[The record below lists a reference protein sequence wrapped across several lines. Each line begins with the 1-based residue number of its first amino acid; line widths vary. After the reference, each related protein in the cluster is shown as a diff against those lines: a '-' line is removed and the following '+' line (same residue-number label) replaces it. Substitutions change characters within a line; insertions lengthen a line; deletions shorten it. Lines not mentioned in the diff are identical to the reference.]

1 MMSPRNHKVLQRF
14 GLALAK
20 QGTFV
25 YNYGS
30 GSEPLTVSELDREAD
45 RKIAEALQVKVNSF
59 SSMLCSAEAM
69 CERLRRRT
77 LREGDVLS
85 LLKDLGVTFIRA
97 LHLKPH
103 RCSVLQNWAYA
114 LDQTLESLVQY
125 GLLSETLFLP
135 VFSDFCSAYEYLSSL
150 DGVSL
155 NKSPSV
161 KRAQKRS
168 ASPEVRQKKSS
179 QSHLVQPT
187 QDQDKTMTN
196 TSLSQPSQHSSA
208 SPSYTSTSLASAA
221 TPSSSLIAVSGSSSL
236 PGSSLRSSSSSPS
249 LREVSA
255 QYHPSGLDPLAPSSG
270 SSLKSNLDPFASD
283 DWEPKMQL
291 HIPLKPLVAF
301 SLMEHSERVRQ
312 KAFSI
317 LEFLSSSARNAETR
331 DEASKHVEVLKILYA
346 NRKEIAASNV
356 KRAEETIQ
364 ILPVKALRE
373 WERSGLNIEMVAQK
387 FDIFMNCLYFIVDK
401 DTARDPVF
409 NQQKKKRTLQ
419 MASST
424 TTTMSVSS
432 VTSSSAVNGGVLGE
446 NGDSSVTKGKAIG
459 GPNHAASNANNA
471 YNGSNTHS
479 TTTSTMIQS
488 ASTGSVAAASNSMM
502 VNRGG
507 GASGVGGV
515 GSVGVGGVNQVTSA
529 SSSAL
534 SSSPGSVGPLS
545 QQLSSLSSATSSPVT
560 SMSANAHPS
569 SSSAQHPSSSAN
581 HQSSSKSSSHQPSQQ
596 SQYQSYQP
604 PSVVGSGGNM
614 NYASVLTHQPALRAT
629 LSVEELEKIVRREN
643 PKLLFSHLTSIGQGG
658 FGEVFTGE
666 SVSDGKK
673 VALKVMSGSMN
684 ADFLQKHTNEIEAM
698 RRLNHPNI
706 VSFEDVFF
714 WENQFWLGMEYCD
727 GGTLE
732 NLYQEVYLSES
743 EIAHFIRQICLGL
756 HYLHMQQLAHLD
768 IKAENILL
776 NLNGATKIGDF
787 GLVREVSADRDSL
800 NSMVGTSY
808 WMAPEVIQRKPYG
821 QKVDIWALGCVCLE
835 LAEGKPPRHE
845 LGSLRAMFLAATLGP
860 PAFHSNPDHGHP
872 WSEKMIDFLKQTL
885 HMDPKRRPTAAQLL
899 EHPFLLSRTV
909 SLKELRKKLELVFI
923 GASLRANGLL

>member
-1 MMSPRNHKVLQRF
+1 MMDPKNHRILQRY

-30 GSEPLTVSELDREAD
+30 GSEPTTVAELDSEAE
-45 RKIAEALQVKVNSF
+45 RKISEALQVKPNSF
-59 SSMLCSAEAM
+59 STMLCSADAK

-77 LREGDVLS
+77 LRESDVLD
-85 LLKDLGVTFIRA
+85 LLKDLGVTYIRA
-97 LHLKPH
+97 LHLKPT

-125 GLLSETLFLP
+125 GLLSETHFLP

-161 KRAQKRS
+161 KRAQKRQEK
-168 ASPEVRQKKSS
+168 PEATMDTFAKSGDS
-179 QSHLVQPT
+179 
-187 QDQDKTMTN
+187 
-196 TSLSQPSQHSSA
+196 SLHSSA
-208 SPSYTSTSLASAA
+208 HL
-221 TPSSSLIAVSGSSSL
+221 PSSSNLK
-236 PGSSLRSSSSSPS
+236 SSSSSPA
-249 LREVSA
+249 LSA
-255 QYHPSGLDPLAPSSG
+255 SADDAQRLEKEKESIQKASSK
-270 SSLKSNLDPFASD
+270 SSLDPFATD
-283 DWEPKMQL
+283 DWEPKVQL

-312 KAFSI
+312 KAFSV
-317 LEFLSSSARNAETR
+317 LESLVSGARSAETR
-331 DEASKHVEVLKILYA
+331 EEAMKHVEVLKVLYA

-356 KRAEETIQ
+356 KRAEETIN
-364 ILPVKALRE
+364 ILPQKAFRE

-401 DTARDPVF
+401 DTARDAVF
-409 NQQKKKRTLQ
+409 AQQKKKRPILMSQATLGPIANNNNNNHAAAASANASSTHAGTSNAGPSSSTTAHPVGASGAIAGSSVATSSAVNTTTLTNHQ
-419 MASST
+419 GVAAGSTSSFGVSPSSSSSSVAIIPRTSTTASST
-424 TTTMSVSS
+424 T
-432 VTSSSAVNGGVLGE
+432 A
-446 NGDSSVTKGKAIG
+446 
-459 GPNHAASNANNA
+459 
-471 YNGSNTHS
+471 
-479 TTTSTMIQS
+479 
-488 ASTGSVAAASNSMM
+488 
-502 VNRGG
+502 
-507 GASGVGGV
+507 
-515 GSVGVGGVNQVTSA
+515 
-529 SSSAL
+529 AL
-534 SSSPGSVGPLS
+534 SSSPGGHSAISSLA
-545 QQLSSLSSATSSPVT
+545 LSSTTSSPVT
-560 SMSANAHPS
+560 SSM
-569 SSSAQHPSSSAN
+569 
-581 HQSSSKSSSHQPSQQ
+581 SHQHHQNNANTSTM
-596 SQYQSYQP
+596 S
-604 PSVVGSGGNM
+604 
-614 NYASVLTHQPALRAT
+614 QPALRAT

-787 GLVREVSADRDSL
+787 GLVREVSSDRDTL
-800 NSMVGTSY
+800 TSMVGTSY

-835 LAEGKPPRHE
+835 LAEGKPPRHD
-845 LGSLRAMFLAATLGP
+845 LGSLRAMFLSATVGP
-860 PAFHSNPDHGHP
+860 PPFHNNPDHGHP

-885 HMDPKRRPTAAQLL
+885 HMDPKHRPTAAQLL

>member
-1 MMSPRNHKVLQRF
+1 MMAPKNHKILQRY

-25 YNYGS
+25 YNYGG
-30 GSEPLTVSELDREAD
+30 GSDHISVPELDTEAE
-45 RKIAEALQVKVNSF
+45 RKIEEAMQVKPNSF
-59 SSMLCSAEAM
+59 STMLCSAEAM

-77 LREGDVLS
+77 LREEDVLA
-85 LLKDLGVTFIRA
+85 LLKDLGLTFIRA
-97 LHLKPH
+97 LHLKPD

-125 GLLSETLFLP
+125 GLLSETSFLP
-135 VFSDFCSAYEYLSSL
+135 VFSDFCSAYEYLASI

-155 NKSPSV
+155 NKSPSA
-161 KRAQKRS
+161 KRTQKRQTR
-168 ASPEVRQKKSS
+168 ADSPSKRYQKS
-179 QSHLVQPT
+179 VDPT
-187 QDQDKTMTN
+187 
-196 TSLSQPSQHSSA
+196 LHSS
-208 SPSYTSTSLASAA
+208 SHI
-221 TPSSSLIAVSGSSSL
+221 PSSSNLV
-236 PGSSLRSSSSSPS
+236 SSSSSPS
-249 LREVSA
+249 LRASA
-255 QYHPSGLDPLAPSSG
+255 DDVHSFEKEKA
-270 SSLKSNLDPFASD
+270 SNQKAQAKTAVDPFETD
-283 DWEPKMQL
+283 DWEPKIQL

-317 LEFLSSSARNAETR
+317 LESLASTARNGETR
-331 DEASKHVEVLKILYA
+331 EEAAKHVEVLKVLYA

-356 KRAEETIQ
+356 KRADETIQ
-364 ILPVKALRE
+364 ILPIKAYRE
-373 WERSGLNIEMVAQK
+373 WERSGLSVEMIAQK

-401 DTARDPVF
+401 ETARDPIF
-409 NQQKKKRTLQ
+409 AQQKKKRTLQ
-419 MASST
+419 LAAPIPSSSMNMGVIGEGLEGGKTTNGRKQQNLASSIGGAAT
-424 TTTMSVSS
+424 GVGASSMQSTSSHHHHQPSSNQQSSNQLQNQHSANLSHNQPSQQHHAQQFSAQPGNTSIHSSSNRDSSSVS
-432 VTSSSAVNGGVLGE
+432 A
-446 NGDSSVTKGKAIG
+446 
-459 GPNHAASNANNA
+459 
-471 YNGSNTHS
+471 
-479 TTTSTMIQS
+479 M
-488 ASTGSVAAASNSMM
+488 
-502 VNRGG
+502 
-507 GASGVGGV
+507 
-515 GSVGVGGVNQVTSA
+515 
-529 SSSAL
+529 
-534 SSSPGSVGPLS
+534 SSSPGASTTHLGAAAAAAAS
-545 QQLSSLSSATSSPVT
+545 SSSHQASLSSAASSPVT
-560 SMSANAHPS
+560 STTSPVTTT
-569 SSSAQHPSSSAN
+569 SSAM
-581 HQSSSKSSSHQPSQQ
+581 SQQ
-596 SQYQSYQP
+596 G
-604 PSVVGSGGNM
+604 PSVNFTAMSQP
-614 NYASVLTHQPALRAT
+614 VLRTT

-666 SVSDGKK
+666 SVHDGKK
-673 VALKVMSGSMN
+673 VALKVMNGSMN

-714 WENQFWLGMEYCD
+714 WDNQFWLVMEYCD

-800 NSMVGTSY
+800 TSMVGTSY

-821 QKVDIWALGCVCLE
+821 QKVDIYALGCVCLE

-845 LGSLRAMFLAATLGP
+845 MGSLRAMFLAATVGP
-860 PAFHSNPDHGHP
+860 PAFQTNPDHGHP